1 SNPETAMIPQ
11 ARDARH
17 RGGARRLLAAGFE
30 HLWKRISDR
39 SIQCF
44 RGNRCG
50 GLEVDFQEVKEQPMF
65 AETLPFRQVELRY
78 ELLVGL
84 VVWHRAG
91 QGCNKPVKI
100 ATEKVTTDR

>member
-1 SNPETAMIPQ
+1 MIPQ
-11 ARDARH
+11 ARHAGH
-17 RGGARRLLAAGFE
+17 RRGASSFLTAGFE

-44 RGNRCG
+44 RGNRRG
-50 GLEVDFQEVKEQPMF
+50 GFEVDFQEVEEQPMF
-65 AETLPFRQVELRY
+65 AETLPFRQIELRY